1 MAQEQPKQVELL
13 KGAQK
18 ERLGILTDEERARK
32 VAREFPL
39 NMHFE
44 MVKHAFDMQ
53 KQAMFIELQT
63 HAFARC
69 DYRRLE
75 VPYICDIDFDVSND
89 INVNVRNG
97 YEAIPIDL
105 NEAALKQEISKLRNT
120 KQETNDSEEDAKT
133 KDEKSKGKGPT
144 GKKGAGELE
153 EGSAAGEIV
162 TRTGFKLL
170 KKELEKV
177 EHQFTY
183 MVIKRTANPKN
194 AIFNIQVVVADEH
207 LGPNLPKSWK
217 CIAVPIN
224 QYTGIRATYHTVPYL
239 CFQQSE
245 GGLSEESEKKSLV
258 VDLKPII
265 SRSPFIRPEY
275 GYKKIDMELRQ
286 VPKEFIKLN
295 NIDYVFV
302 SYMNDDHFYSTEKLV
317 YIFKSMHELENTL
330 NKNKIA
336 SELDEAKCLIMANF
350 GYEQFEEL
358 AGNLKRAL
366 EGPLGEK
373 LLIEEFDLL
382 FKISFHI
389 WKSFISPVLVQ
400 IDHFYYLRSQR
411 EVFPEETKHYEGIIN
426 DHLKP
431 SFIDLLQIFIKIVS
445 SNEYEQDILWI
456 SKMGLELAKLLE
468 EKTRFKEAS
477 QTLRRAYDKI
487 GQYRDEKMQ
496 RRLKSELDLILP
508 FSLTCSNEKI
518 EGMVKEMRQKYFE
531 WKLTL
536 ERTIRRT
543 VGMG

>member
-1 MAQEQPKQVELL
+1 
-13 KGAQK
+13 
-18 ERLGILTDEERARK
+18 
-32 VAREFPL
+32 
-39 NMHFE
+39 
-44 MVKHAFDMQ
+44 
-53 KQAMFIELQT
+53 
-63 HAFARC
+63 
-69 DYRRLE
+69 
-75 VPYICDIDFDVSND
+75 
-89 INVNVRNG
+89 
-97 YEAIPIDL
+97 
-105 NEAALKQEISKLRNT
+105 
-120 KQETNDSEEDAKT
+120 
-133 KDEKSKGKGPT
+133 
-144 GKKGAGELE
+144 
-153 EGSAAGEIV
+153 
-162 TRTGFKLL
+162 
-170 KKELEKV
+170 
-177 EHQFTY
+177 
-183 MVIKRTANPKN
+183 
-194 AIFNIQVVVADEH
+194 
-207 LGPNLPKSWK
+207 
-217 CIAVPIN
+217 
-224 QYTGIRATYHTVPYL
+224 
-239 CFQQSE
+239 
-245 GGLSEESEKKSLV
+245 
-258 VDLKPII
+258 
-265 SRSPFIRPEY
+265 
-275 GYKKIDMELRQ
+275 MELRQ

-543 VGMG
+543 VGME